1 MEWNSDS
8 AMSQMFPERWQ
19 GHISLPQI
27 GLEGQRALSLATVAV
42 VGAGGLGSA
51 CLIYLAAA
59 GVGTLRII
67 DGDTVSESNLQR
79 QVIHTEQAV
88 GALKVE
94 SAAASVRR
102 INSAIRVDTFA
113 GRLTHDNAER
123 LLGGAAVV
131 LDCTDS
137 FGSRMLVGDEC
148 SRLGLRYVYGAVARW
163 SGHLFTHIPGSA
175 GYRDI
180 FGPEAAGADMSCSV
194 RGVLNTLVGTVG
206 TLQATEA
213 VKLITGAGEPLI
225 NRLLTIDLLTMDF
238 RVLNVE
244 G

>member
-1 MEWNSDS
+1 MNT
-8 AMSQMFPERWQ
+8 ERYK
-19 GHISLPQI
+19 GHISLPEI
-27 GLEGQRALSLATVAV
+27 GPEGQQAIADATVAV

-79 QVIHTEQAV
+79 QVIHTQQAV

-113 GRLTHDNAER
+113 GRLTRDNAER

-137 FGSRMLVGDEC
+137 FSSRMLVSDEC

-175 GYRDI
+175 GFRDI
-180 FGPEAAGADMSCSV
+180 FGTEEAEAYMSCSV

-213 VKLITGAGEPLI
+213 VKLITGAGEPLV

-238 RVLNVE
+238 HTFAIE
-244 G
+244 A